1 MNRKEFVQSH
11 GADCKNWNWSWSF
24 VNHRERFVIFGMWQ
38 SEQKNR
44 LGCILRKNWE
54 ISAKGRK
61 NNGYG
66 QALEHIRLIEAEGYR
81 LQTFPMRGVA
91 RNPQEGELS
100 PAAIAEFTP
109 ELSEGRLV
117 VLADGWYV
125 DVDQDVYET
134 IAEVIDSD
142 DPDSGFRE
150 GAMFTVVVNGY
161 ERNADARKACLRH
174 HGLSCKVCDVNF
186 GNTYGALGEGYIH
199 VHHIKP
205 IHKCG
210 GEYIVDPIEDLIPVC
225 ANCHA
230 MLHRRSEP
238 LTVDELKAIL
248 SAQRANAAARKS
260 HTADDLGGVDS
271 RRHDHAGNGTACESA

>member
-24 VNHRERFVIFGMWQ
+24 VNHSERFVIFGVWQ
-38 SEQKNR
+38 SEQENR

-66 QALEHIRLIEAEGYR
+66 QALEHIRLIEDDGYR

-91 RNPQEGELS
+91 RNPQDGELS

-125 DVDQDVYET
+125 AADHEVYET
-134 IAEVIDSD
+134 IADIIDAD
-142 DPDSGFRE
+142 DAVSSFQE
-150 GAMFTVVVNGY
+150 GAMFTVFVNGY
-161 ERNADARKACLRH
+161 ERSPEARKACLRH
-174 HGLSCKVCDVNF
+174 HGLSCKCAMSTSAKRMVLLGKDTSTCITSGQFINAVA
-186 GNTYGALGEGYIH
+186 NTPSIRSRTSYQYVRTATPCSTVGAIH
-199 VHHIKP
+199 
-205 IHKCG
+205 
-210 GEYIVDPIEDLIPVC
+210 
-225 ANCHA
+225 
-230 MLHRRSEP
+230 
-238 LTVDELKAIL
+238 
-248 SAQRANAAARKS
+248 
-260 HTADDLGGVDS
+260 
-271 RRHDHAGNGTACESA
+271 